1 MASMKQPA
9 MFALRKVGQAE
20 RPPIEE
26 LMLAHRLPVPE
37 QEYQFAKHL
46 GRNWRLDYAFLEFKV
61 GVEIDGGNFGRYIV
75 IQSGYE
81 RRRGQSIPIK
91 PGTAIRAGGR
101 HSTGQGMAGDAEKLN
116 EAQILGW
123 LVIRIST
130 TDIRDGNAIDPIKRA
145 LQARGWKQE
154 A

>member
-26 LMLAHRLPVPE
+26 AMLAHGLPIPE
-37 QEYQFAKHL
+37 QEYRFAQSI
-46 GRNWRLDYAFLEFKV
+46 GRNWRLDYAFVQFHV

-75 IQSGYE
+75 IERGHE

-91 PGTAIRAGGR
+91 PGTALRVGGR
-101 HSTGQGMAGDAEKLN
+101 HATGQGMAGDAEKLN
-116 EAQILGW
+116 EAQIFGW
-123 LVIRIST
+123 IVIRVST
-130 TDIRDGNAIDPIKRA
+130 TDIRDGRAIDPIKRA
-145 LQARGWKQE
+145 LVARGWRAK
-154 A
+154 